1 MLDRI
6 VLCVAWLHNLK
17 HQTDL
22 IMDVPNATTTTTTLT
37 ESARRTNVLLVE
49 LDRPPI
55 PHSLAC
61 SSVVLDY
68 NIIIINSSIFRK
80 TNIIEFDIV

>member
-6 VLCVAWLHNLK
+6 VLCVVCLHNLK

-22 IMDVPNATTTTTTLT
+22 IMDVPNATTSTTLT
-37 ESARRTNVLLVE
+37 ESERRTNVILVE

-55 PHSLAC
+55 SV
-61 SSVVLDY
+61 SST
-68 NIIIINSSIFRK
+68 K
-80 TNIIEFDIV
+80 

>member
-6 VLCVAWLHNLK
+6 VLCVVWLHNLK
-17 HQTDL
+17 HQTEDL

-55 PHSLAC
+55 PHK
-61 SSVVLDY
+61 Y
-68 NIIIINSSIFRK
+68 R
-80 TNIIEFDIV
+80 